1 MANACW
7 QWREIEKQLTH
18 EIILKQ
24 NDRLVFLV
32 YNYVIV

>member
-7 QWREIEKQLTH
+7 QWREIEKQL